1 MKKKLIIRTS
11 LIVLLI
17 ILGIILF
24 VIGKQHK
31 VLLDNRD
38 LTIDGVTYT
47 AEAAYEIWV
56 DGEKVG
62 RTALNPGRR
71 NVAYVVGPSHEIEL
85 REVKNGKPTGDSIVK
100 KFRLSVKQS
109 EVIINIPA
117 LAAGSDSFLY
127 EAD

>member
-1 MKKKLIIRTS
+1 M
-11 LIVLLI
+11 
-17 ILGIILF
+17 
-24 VIGKQHK
+24 
-31 VLLDNRD
+31 
-38 LTIDGVTYT
+38 
-47 AEAAYEIWV
+47 
-56 DGEKVG
+56 
-62 RTALNPGRR
+62 
-71 NVAYVVGPSHEIEL
+71 VGPSHEIEL

>member
-62 RTALNPGRR
+62 RRSEHARHGGRR
-71 NVAYVVGPSHEIEL
+71 
-85 REVKNGKPTGDSIVK
+85 
-100 KFRLSVKQS
+100 
-109 EVIINIPA
+109 
-117 LAAGSDSFLY
+117 
-127 EAD
+127 